1 MPNKHQQAILLAP
14 LCGALAAARQCAPM
28 ARPDHQSSQRQFL
41 RVWRKHRKLSQEE
54 LADRAGVTHGLIS
67 QLERGITG
75 LTHDRLESLANV
87 LGCNAADLLAGP
99 PPAIDAN
106 PEPPIPA
113 DLGRLGEALSLFS
126 QLSEGRQ
133 RRIVES
139 IEDAARAEGLQL
151 PPPADSQ

>member
-1 MPNKHQQAILLAP
+1 MPNKQHQAILLGS

-28 ARPDHQSSQRQFL
+28 AKKPNQTGQQHFL
-41 RVWRKHRKLSQEE
+41 REWRKHRKLSQEE
-54 LADRAGVTHGLIS
+54 LADRVGATHGLIS

-75 LTHDRLESLANV
+75 LTHDRLERLAHA
-87 LGCNAADLLAGP
+87 LGCKAADILAGP
-99 PPAIDAN
+99 PTTDA
-106 PEPPIPA
+106 PPTGSSTFGG
-113 DLGRLGEALSLFS
+113 LEKLREALSLFS

-151 PPPADSQ
+151 PPPADGQ